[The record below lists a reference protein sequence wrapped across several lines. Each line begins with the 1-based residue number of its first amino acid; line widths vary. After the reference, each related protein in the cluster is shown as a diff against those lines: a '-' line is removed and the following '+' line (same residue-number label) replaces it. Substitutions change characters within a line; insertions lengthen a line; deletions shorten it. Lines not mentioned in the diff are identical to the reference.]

1 GATNGN
7 AEAGDRAPCRDGPG
21 VAAGAATRS
30 DPARARASLRRLAA
44 ATCESLGQLLLAE
57 VPRRV
62 DRRAEVQALVLRLL
76 DQHHGLEGVDVVD
89 PLLLALGGD
98 LRLVRPV
105 VELHLRD
112 AGDLADLTQVELDL
126 VEVLREI
133 DGFEKIDLPTYRH
146 YALTASGANPV

>member
-1 GATNGN
+1 MA
-7 AEAGDRAPCRDGPG
+7 PG
-21 VAAGAATRS
+21 VATRRN
-30 DPARARASLRRLAA
+30 PPRARAPLPGLAA
-44 ATCESLGQLLLAE
+44 VAHEPLDGALFAE
-57 VPRRV
+57 VPRRF

-89 PLLLALGGD
+89 PLLPALGGD

-133 DGFEKIDLPTYRH
+133 DGFEKIDLPAYRH
-146 YALTASGANPV
+146 YALTASGANAV